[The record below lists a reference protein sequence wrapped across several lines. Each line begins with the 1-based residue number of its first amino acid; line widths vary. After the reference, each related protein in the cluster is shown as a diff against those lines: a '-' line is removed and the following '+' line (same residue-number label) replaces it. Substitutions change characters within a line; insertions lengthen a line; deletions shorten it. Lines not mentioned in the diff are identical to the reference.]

1 MSMIKNQ
8 QACND
13 EINNIFYAHSTKQSD
28 KSDWQ
33 LLQNH
38 LINVGELA
46 AGFAE
51 AFNCAE
57 YGKAAGLLHDLGKYT
72 VEFQQRL
79 EGKHPRV
86 DHATHGAKIALEKYK
101 DGGYFVAYSIAGHHA
116 GLANGEYCDDKKL
129 NELKKRLE
137 KPDLPLLKT
146 TWQTEIAPLL
156 PQKLPTPP
164 LKIKNYFQVAF
175 LSRMIFSCLVDADRL
190 DTEKFCQVAEKK
202 PLSARGEYPNLTE
215 LKTQF
220 DQSLNAFQQ
229 NDRDINQKRSTILS
243 TVRHNAKTLEAG
255 LFSLTVPTGGGKTL
269 TSMAFALDH
278 AEKHQK
284 RRIIYVIPFTSIIE
298 QNADVFRKQFGEN
311 HQHAIIEHHSA
322 FNDAEIKNPDSRTK
336 LNMAMENWDAPIIVT
351 TAVQFMESLFSNRPS
366 DCRKLHRIA
375 NSVIILDE
383 AQTLPLDLLR
393 PCMAAIDEL
402 AKNYGCSVVLCTAT
416 QPALLEKEDG
426 FKGGFQNVRELAQSD
441 SINPQQ
447 LYKDFQRVS
456 VSHIGELEDAA
467 IIQRLHD
474 EAQILCIVNTRRQ
487 AQVLYQGIADLEGS
501 FHLSTYMCAVHR
513 KAVLK
518 IIRETLKTG
527 KPCRVVSTSLIEAGV
542 DVDFPCVMRSDA
554 GLDSIAQAAGRCNRE
569 GKNKKE
575 DSHVWIFTAKDHK
588 PPKEFETYTN
598 KMKEVMDLAEF
609 KDDLLGLAAIKS
621 YFSRVYWQKEIGQNS
636 QLDAHGILEELK
648 KSKLQ
653 NLPFDWM
660 AQKFKMINT
669 VMDTVI
675 VPYDDAAKDAIE
687 KLKNLPEWESVGEL
701 ARKLQIYTISMPQHL
716 TRQLID
722 PKLGALKYV
731 QKQRFGDQFLV
742 LESDNMYEKDIGFNS
757 EANPLL
763 IDGENCVW

>member
-1 MSMIKNQ
+1 MNRQ
-8 QACND
+8 QLS
-13 EINNIFYAHSTKQSD
+13 FYAHSTKQDD
-28 KSDWQ
+28 KNDWQ
-33 LLQNH
+33 LLKKH
-38 LINVGELA
+38 LVNVGELA
-46 AGFAE
+46 GNFAS

-57 YGKAAGLLHDLGKYT
+57 YGKVAGLLHDLGKYT

-86 DHATHGAKIALEKYK
+86 DHATWGAKIALYKY
-101 DGGYFVAYSIAGHHA
+101 GACGYFVAYNIAGHHA
-116 GLANGEYCDDKKL
+116 GLANGDFCDDQKL
-129 NELKKRLE
+129 TPLKKRCE
-137 KPDLPLLKT
+137 NADLPVLNSV
-146 TWQTEIAPLL
+146 WQTEIEPLL
-156 PQKLPTPP
+156 PQKLTIPP
-164 LKIKNYFQVAF
+164 LKTTTGFVCFQQTF
-175 LSRMIFSCLVDADRL
+175 LSRMIFSCLIDADRL
-190 DTEKFCQVAEKK
+190 DTEKFYQIAENK
-202 PLSARGEYPNLTE
+202 PLLARGDYPSLTE
-215 LKTQF
+215 LKAQF
-220 DQSLNAFQQ
+220 DQSINAFQQ
-229 NDRDINQKRSTILS
+229 NDNAINQKRSTILS

-278 AEKHQK
+278 AQTHQK

-311 HQHAIIEHHSA
+311 YQHAIIEHHSA
-322 FNDAEIKNPDSRTK
+322 FNDVDIKNPDSRTK

-366 DCRKLHRIA
+366 ECRKLHRIA

-402 AKNYGCSVVLCTAT
+402 AKNYGCSIVLCTAT

-441 SINPQQ
+441 SINPEQ

-456 VSHIGELEDAA
+456 VSHIGELDDAA

-474 EAQILCIVNTRRQ
+474 KEQILCIVNTRRQ
-487 AQVLYQGIADLEGS
+487 AQLLYQGIADLEGS

-513 KAVLK
+513 KSVLK
-518 IIRETLKTG
+518 IIRETLKAG
-527 KPCRVVSTSLIEAGV
+527 KHCRVVSTSLIEAGV

-588 PPKEFETYTN
+588 QPHELKTYAS
-598 KMKEVMDLAEF
+598 KMKEFMDDAKF
-609 KDDLLGLAAIKS
+609 KTDILGLAAIKD
-621 YFSRVYWQKEIGQNS
+621 YFSKVYWHLDEVQKG
-636 QLDAHGILEELK
+636 QLDKYAILKTLQD
-648 KSKLQ
+648 SKIHS
-653 NLPFDWM
+653 LPFEWM

-675 VPYDDAAKDAIE
+675 VPHDDIAKDTIE
-687 KLKNLPEWESVGEL
+687 QLKNLPEWESVGEL
-701 ARKLQIYTISMPQHL
+701 ARKLQVYTISMPQHL

-731 QKQRFGDQFLV
+731 QQQRFGNQFLV
-742 LESDNMYEKDIGFNS
+742 LESGNMYDKKIGFNS

-763 IDGENCVW
+763 ISGDQCCL